1 MREDIDW
8 RILKGLYTLYIKK
21 KTRNKLLKNDYVKN
35 ILFERRRIIGY
46 SKTSLDILETRRGYK
61 EYFETHFLEQYNY
74 YSKFFKNAGI
84 DNSALK
90 QYDAYDL
97 KTLMFIFNN
106 SKELSSNLTT
116 ARIFSSVVFKQ
127 KDSKYLES
135 KSGLF
140 KDVLKLLK
148 IDKFPD
154 ESTDNQWR
162 ISQDCENPIAILL
175 CENFDFIKAYWE
187 FTNNNIELWYVG
199 GSNTAKL
206 ERISKRYLELPL
218 YYVCDWDYHG
228 LQIYERVVDIFEK
241 KQKEITLITPKN
253 PMLKPIK
260 SGNHKSKW
268 REGKFSNLERELY
281 LKEQQILIEKLINTN
296 TWVEEQTIN
305 PVELILN
312 EIGKDE

>member
-8 RILKGLYTLYIKK
+8 RILKGLHTLYIKK

-162 ISQDCENPIAILL
+162 IGVSTFVE
-175 CENFDFIKAYWE
+175 
-187 FTNNNIELWYVG
+187 TN
-199 GSNTAKL
+199 
-206 ERISKRYLELPL
+206 
-218 YYVCDWDYHG
+218 
-228 LQIYERVVDIFEK
+228 
-241 KQKEITLITPKN
+241 
-253 PMLKPIK
+253 
-260 SGNHKSKW
+260 
-268 REGKFSNLERELY
+268 
-281 LKEQQILIEKLINTN
+281 
-296 TWVEEQTIN
+296 
-305 PVELILN
+305 
-312 EIGKDE
+312 